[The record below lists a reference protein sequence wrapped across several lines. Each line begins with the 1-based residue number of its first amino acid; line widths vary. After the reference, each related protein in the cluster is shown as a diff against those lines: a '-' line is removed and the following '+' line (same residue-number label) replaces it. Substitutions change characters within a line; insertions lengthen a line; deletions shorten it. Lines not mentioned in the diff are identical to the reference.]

1 MKKKI
6 AQIAGIV
13 IFFVVCFFIGIGLG
27 NFITANVAEDASGW
41 EFAVE
46 IVIGMAMLYLAFFL
60 QIIFHEGGHMVA
72 AMIRGWKFIS
82 FMVAGF
88 VLSKNNGKFS
98 FSRYKL
104 AGAGG
109 QCIMLPP
116 PDGDTD
122 KGIMFYNAGG
132 VLANIIVSVIALVP
146 LLCCDSMPSA
156 LAALL
161 ASMVLLGFFFALT
174 NGIPMKMGG
183 IANDGKNMLY
193 LRKDRFATD
202 VFLESLRIQGGMV
215 QGKRI
220 QEQTFRYMCD
230 GREIDYSNAM
240 HVMALGMD
248 LSRAMDLMDFVK
260 AREILDAAKANED
273 RIVQIYRNEFA
284 LEDIF
289 VTLLSPHT
297 NDDIDKLL
305 TKEVRKYMKQLQKVR
320 PAVLRIQYA
329 LAKLHEKD
337 EEKAA
342 KIYARF
348 EKVCKS
354 YYIKGESAIDCNLIK
369 LVDEI

>member
-6 AQIAGIV
+6 AQIAGLV

-27 NFITANVAEDASGW
+27 NFITENISEGASGW
-41 EFAVE
+41 DFAIE
-46 IVIGMAMLYLAFFL
+46 LFIGLLMLFLAFFL

-72 AMIRGWKFIS
+72 AMIRGWKFSS
-82 FMVAGF
+82 FMVADF
-88 VLSKNNGKFS
+88 VLSKNNGKYS
-98 FSRYKL
+98 FSIFKI

-122 KGIMFYNAGG
+122 NGIMFYNAGG
-132 VLANIIVSVIALVP
+132 VLANIIVSSIALVP

-156 LAALL
+156 LTAFL
-161 ASMVLLGFFFALT
+161 ASMAIVGFFAALI

-183 IANDGKNMLY
+183 IANDGMNMLY

-202 VFLESLRIQGGMV
+202 VFLESLRIHGDMV

-220 QEQTFRYMCD
+220 QKQTFRYMCD
-230 GREIDYSNAM
+230 GREIDYSNSL
-240 HVMALGMD
+240 HVMGLGMD

-260 AREILDAAKANED
+260 AREILDVAKANED
-273 RIVQIYRNEFA
+273 TIVQIYRNEFA

-289 VTLLSPHT
+289 TTLLSPHT
-297 NDDIDKLL
+297 DEDIDKLL
-305 TKEVRKYMKQLQKVR
+305 TKEIRQYMKQLQKVR
-320 PAVLRIQYA
+320 PVVLRVQYA

-354 YYIKGESAIDCNLIK
+354 YYIKGEAAIDRDLIK
-369 LVDEI
+369 LVDEY